1 MACLAKCFQGD
12 ALASSGE
19 LPKDARVG
27 LVFEDSM
34 LKHAGSPTH
43 PECPERAVELMAA
56 LARHG
61 LGGRCVPLQPRQATD
76 EELLRCHE
84 PEHLKKVAAVSEE
97 LAAAVAA
104 GAGRSYT
111 TENFDSVYF
120 SVGTA
125 RAARFAAGCVTQAV
139 RSVVSGAVDRALAV
153 VRPPGHHAVCERAM
167 GFCVYNN
174 VAVAVRDALAAG
186 VKKVAIVDWD
196 VHHGNGIQDL
206 LYDEPRALFIS
217 LHRYGRGF
225 YPGTGGL
232 RELGRGPGTGFN
244 VNVPWTSDSKTD
256 ADYQAAFHM
265 VVEPLLRDFGPELL
279 VVAAGFDASADDLI
293 GDCDLLPEGY
303 AWMTE
308 RLLQFAGGKVVLAL
322 EGGYNTSMTAECA
335 SACVRTLLDG
345 RAAAVPPLSLQPSEE
360 TAEDLRRVY
369 MFQRR
374 FWRLRC
380 PAGTDWRQD
389 VLQSEKEWGEAL
401 AAEWEAEWRAFM
413 AARRA
418 AERKANGGSKVEEEQ
433 PAPPAATAAGP
444 KGPQLQ
450 EGDSPAAAL
459 ERVAAAAASR
469 AATSA
474 AAAASA
480 ATGPSSV
487 KASSGGVA
495 AANNDLAAEAVDVL
509 ISKFGDLSTN
519 AAAAEAVAGGAAAGA
534 VAGGAAAGAVAGGA
548 AAGAVAGEAEAAD
561 LLALADELQL
571 QQEGGAK

>member
-12 ALASSGE
+12 AVASGDE
-19 LPKDARVG
+19 LSTDARVG

-34 LKHAGSPTH
+34 LKHRGPYSH

-61 LGGRCVPLQPRQATD
+61 LDKRCVPLEPRQATD

-84 PEHLKKVAAVSEE
+84 AEHIKKVAAVSAE

-104 GAGRSYT
+104 GSGRQYSD
-111 TENFDSVYF
+111 ENFDSVYW

-139 RSVVSGAVDRALAV
+139 RSVTSGAVDRALAV

-167 GFCVYNN
+167 GFCIFNN
-174 VAVAVRDALAAG
+174 VAVAVRDALATQG

-196 VHHGNGIQDL
+196 VHHGNGIQDI

-232 RELGRGPGTGFN
+232 RELGSGAGTGFN

-256 ADYQAAFHM
+256 ADYQAAFHL
-265 VVEPLLRDFGPELL
+265 VVEPLLRDFGPDL
-279 VVAAGFDASADDLI
+279 VLVAAGFDASADDLI

-308 RLLQFAGGKVVLAL
+308 RLLQFAGGRVVLAL
-322 EGGYNTSMTAECA
+322 EGGYNTGMTAECA
-335 SACVRTLLDG
+335 SACVRSLLESK
-345 RAAAVPPLSLQPSEE
+345 AAAAPPLSLDPSQE
-360 TAEDLRRVY
+360 TEADLKKVY

-380 PAGTDWRQD
+380 PAGANWRQD
-389 VLQSEKEWGEAL
+389 ILQSEKEWGEAL
-401 AAEWEAEWRAFM
+401 AAEWEAEWKAFM

-418 AERKANGGSKVEEEQ
+418 AAAAEARKADNGGRGKEEEL
-433 PAPPAATAAGP
+433 PAPPAAAPAA
-444 KGPQLQ
+444 
-450 EGDSPAAAL
+450 DSPATPGRRAGATSTGAAGTAAVNTAGAAVAVTSN
-459 ERVAAAAASR
+459 VAAEEIDVLVAKLGDLTTDSAAAE
-469 AATSA
+469 A

-480 ATGPSSV
+480 A
-487 KASSGGVA
+487 
-495 AANNDLAAEAVDVL
+495 
-509 ISKFGDLSTN
+509 
-519 AAAAEAVAGGAAAGA
+519 VAGAGGGAGA
-534 VAGGAAAGAVAGGA
+534 GAGPDVSGQV
-548 AAGAVAGEAEAAD
+548 
-561 LLALADELQL
+561 
-571 QQEGGAK
+571 QEQRQEEGKK